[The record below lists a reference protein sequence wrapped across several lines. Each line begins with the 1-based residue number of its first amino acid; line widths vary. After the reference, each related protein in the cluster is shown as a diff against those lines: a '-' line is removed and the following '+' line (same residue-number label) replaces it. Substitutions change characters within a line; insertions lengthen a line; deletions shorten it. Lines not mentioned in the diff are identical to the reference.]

1 MPMPSA
7 PQNLKREI
15 EQKMKTPRGRLLRDT
30 AVAMI
35 SDYMSLNAAG
45 CAFYAT
51 LALFPAVTMLI
62 SIYGMVFDP
71 VTVEPQLAYLRQIM
85 PPAAYQLVSDRVHEL
100 VSNRSGTLSVSLVV
114 SLMIAFWSATSG
126 TKSLI
131 WALNFAYRR
140 PESRGVLH
148 FQALAF
154 VMTFG
159 AILAAVLGIG
169 VLVGLPTALSA
180 LGLSRYTAQ
189 LAHLSSLAGLFIF
202 VLGMLMLFY
211 KLGPAPHP
219 NGVGPVFPGALTAAL
234 LWIIV
239 SGLFSFYVSKIASY
253 NAAYGA
259 LGTAVGVMMWF
270 WVSAYAVL
278 FGAELNAQIDRM
290 RRRLAKASARREAG
304 ALAAEAAAP
313 REAEIGVGQPARMP
327 RQAPQ
332 AGSRLEDGSAGE
344 GRSRR

>member
-1 MPMPSA
+1 MSTA
-7 PQNLKREI
+7 PQSLKREI
-15 EQKMKTPRGRLLRDT
+15 EQQMKTPRGRILRDT
-30 AVAMI
+30 ALAMV

-62 SIYGMVFDP
+62 SLYGMVFDP

-85 PPAAYQLVSDRVHEL
+85 PPAAYQLLSGRVHDL
-100 VSNRSGTLSVSLVV
+100 VSNGSGTLSISLLV
-114 SLMIAFWSATSG
+114 SLMIAFWSAASG

-140 PESRGVLH
+140 KESRGVVR
-148 FQALAF
+148 FQALALF
-154 VMTFG
+154 MTLG

-169 VLVGLPTALSA
+169 VLVGLPTAFSA

-211 KLGPAPHP
+211 KMGPAPHP
-219 NGVGPVFPGALTAAL
+219 DGIGPVFPGALAAAL
-234 LWIIV
+234 LWIVV
-239 SGLFSFYVSKIASY
+239 SGLFSFYVSNIASY
-253 NAAYGA
+253 SAAYGA
-259 LGTAVGVMMWF
+259 LGAAVGVMMWF
-270 WVSAYAVL
+270 WLSAYAVL

-290 RRRLAKASARREAG
+290 RRQRAKDAKAPGGKPRASDADAPGMRA
-304 ALAAEAAAP
+304 ALME
-313 REAEIGVGQPARMP
+313 EK
-327 RQAPQ
+327 
-332 AGSRLEDGSAGE
+332 DSAGQR
-344 GRSRR
+344 G

>member
-1 MPMPSA
+1 MPTA
-7 PQNLKREI
+7 PQSLKREI
-15 EQKMKTPRGRLLRDT
+15 EQQMKTPRGRILRDT
-30 AVAMI
+30 GLAMI

-62 SIYGMVFDP
+62 SLYGMVFDP

-85 PPAAYQLVSDRVHEL
+85 PPAAYQLLSDRVHEL
-100 VSNRSGTLSVSLVV
+100 VSNGSGSLSISLFV
-114 SLMIAFWSATSG
+114 SLMIAFWSAASG

-140 PESRGVLH
+140 KETRGVVR
-148 FQALAF
+148 FQALALF
-154 VMTFG
+154 MTLG

-169 VLVGLPTALSA
+169 VLVGLPTAFSA

-211 KLGPAPHP
+211 KMGPAPHP
-219 NGVGPVFPGALTAAL
+219 DGIGPVFPGALAAAL
-234 LWIIV
+234 LWIVV
-239 SGLFSFYVSKIASY
+239 SGLFSFYVSNIASY
-253 NAAYGA
+253 SAAYGA
-259 LGTAVGVMMWF
+259 LGAAVGVMMWF
-270 WVSAYAVL
+270 WLSAYAVL

-290 RRRLAKASARREAG
+290 RRRRAKDAEVPGGPPRASETDAPGMRG
-304 ALAAEAAAP
+304 ALMEE
-313 REAEIGVGQPARMP
+313 R
-327 RQAPQ
+327 
-332 AGSRLEDGSAGE
+332 D
-344 GRSRR
+344 

>member
-1 MPMPSA
+1 MPTA
-7 PQNLKREI
+7 PQSLKREI
-15 EQKMKTPRGRLLRDT
+15 EQQMKTPRGRILRDT
-30 AVAMI
+30 GLAMI

-62 SIYGMVFDP
+62 SLYGMVFDP

-85 PPAAYQLVSDRVHEL
+85 PPAAYQLLSDRVHEL
-100 VSNRSGTLSVSLVV
+100 VSNGSGSLSISLFV
-114 SLMIAFWSATSG
+114 SLMIAFWSAASG

-140 PESRGVLH
+140 KETRGVVR
-148 FQALAF
+148 FQALALF
-154 VMTFG
+154 MTLG

-169 VLVGLPTALSA
+169 VLVGLPTAFSA

-211 KLGPAPHP
+211 KMGPAPHP
-219 NGVGPVFPGALTAAL
+219 DGIGPVFPGALAAAL
-234 LWIIV
+234 LWIVV
-239 SGLFSFYVSKIASY
+239 SGLFSFYVSNIASY
-253 NAAYGA
+253 SAAYGA
-259 LGTAVGVMMWF
+259 LGAAVGVMMWF
-270 WVSAYAVL
+270 WLSAYAVL

-290 RRRLAKASARREAG
+290 RRRRAKDAEVPGGPPRASETDAPGMRG
-304 ALAAEAAAP
+304 ALMEE
-313 REAEIGVGQPARMP
+313 R
-327 RQAPQ
+327 
-332 AGSRLEDGSAGE
+332 DSAGQH
-344 GRSRR
+344 G